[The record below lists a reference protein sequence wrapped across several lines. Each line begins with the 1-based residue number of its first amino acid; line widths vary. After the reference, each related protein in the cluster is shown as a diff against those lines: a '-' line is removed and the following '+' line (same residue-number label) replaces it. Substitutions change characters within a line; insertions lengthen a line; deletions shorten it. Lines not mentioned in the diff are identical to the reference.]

1 MPGQGWQAALKRTE
15 AKLELLTDI
24 DMLLLIKKA
33 LEEEYVTHFLNI
45 QELIINIWKILIK
58 M

>member
-45 QELIINIWKILIK
+45 QELIINI
-58 M
+58 